1 VAGAIQQPVLILHAR
16 DDDMA
21 DPRNAYRLEAALGG
35 RTKLELL
42 DDCFHMIH
50 VDRQR
55 DLVAD
60 LTADF
65 FGAPLAAADLQA
77 RPAKVPVDA

>member
-1 VAGAIQQPVLILHAR
+1 MSH
-16 DDDMA
+16 
-21 DPRNAYRLEAALGG
+21 PRNALRLRARLAGEVEL
-35 RTKLELL
+35 RLL
-42 DDCFHMIH
+42 DDCYHMIH

-65 FGAPLAAADLQA
+65 FGAPPLERLASRRPAEAADA
-77 RPAKVPVDA
+77 